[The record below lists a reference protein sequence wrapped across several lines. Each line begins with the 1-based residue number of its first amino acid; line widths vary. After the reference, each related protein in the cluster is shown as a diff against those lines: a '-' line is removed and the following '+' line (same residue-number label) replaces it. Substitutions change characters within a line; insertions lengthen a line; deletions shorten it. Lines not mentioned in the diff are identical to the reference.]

1 MDDRTR
7 QLIQN
12 RILSRLK
19 EVKSFP
25 QFVMET
31 LRALDNPDSSAYN
44 VAGSLSK
51 DEGLVIRTLKLANS
65 AFYGLPRKISSIQE
79 AVALLGYKTIKNL
92 VIAATVYQ
100 RMDNSFAGYAL
111 DRGDLWK
118 HSLSVA
124 YAARY
129 LAERTKACLPD
140 EAYIVGMLHA
150 IGKIVL
156 NDYIKFG
163 YQIIVRIVDT
173 DKIPFVEAERMVLG
187 FDHAQV
193 GAMLVEKWNLPESH
207 KVAIQYQYSPDEL
220 PEDLQEYRGLVDIIH
235 LANSLILMLG
245 VSGGADALQYS
256 LSETVLQRLGL
267 EEKVEELLS
276 DLVDIMDKVSEEM
289 ELMEE

>member
-1 MDDRTR
+1 MDERTR
-7 QLIQN
+7 QLIQS

-25 QFVMET
+25 QFVVET
-31 LRALDNPDSSAYN
+31 LKMLDNPDSSAQN
-44 VAGSLSK
+44 VAGTLSK

-65 AFYGLPRKISSIQE
+65 AFYGLPRRISSIQE

-92 VIAATVYQ
+92 VIAATLYQ
-100 RMDNSFAGYAL
+100 RMDNAFTGYAL
-111 DRGDLWK
+111 DRGDLWR

-129 LAERTKACLPD
+129 IAERTKACPPE
-140 EAYIVGMLHA
+140 EAYIAGMLHA

-173 DKIPFVEAERMVLG
+173 DKLPFVEAERMVLG

-193 GAMLVEKWNLPESH
+193 GGMLVDKWNLPESH
-207 KVAIQYQYSPDEL
+207 KVAVEYQYMPEEL
-220 PEDLQEYRGLVDIIH
+220 PEELSEHRSMVDVIH
-235 LANSLILMLG
+235 VANSMILMLG
-245 VSGGADALQYS
+245 VGVGADGLQYP
-256 LSETVLQRLGL
+256 LSEKALARLGL
-267 EEKVEELLS
+267 DGTAEQVLS

-289 ELMEE
+289 ELLET

>member
-173 DKIPFVEAERMVLG
+173 DKTPFVEAERMVLG

-207 KVAIQYQYSPDEL
+207 KVAIQYQYSPDDL

-235 LANSLILMLG
+235 LANSLVLMLG

-267 EEKVEELLS
+267 EDRVEELLS
-276 DLVDIMDKVSEEM
+276 ELVDIMDKVSEEM

>member
-100 RMDNSFAGYAL
+100 RGTSKNPLTDRDNPPL
-111 DRGDLWK
+111 
-118 HSLSVA
+118 
-124 YAARY
+124 
-129 LAERTKACLPD
+129 
-140 EAYIVGMLHA
+140 
-150 IGKIVL
+150 
-156 NDYIKFG
+156 
-163 YQIIVRIVDT
+163 
-173 DKIPFVEAERMVLG
+173 
-187 FDHAQV
+187 
-193 GAMLVEKWNLPESH
+193 
-207 KVAIQYQYSPDEL
+207 
-220 PEDLQEYRGLVDIIH
+220 
-235 LANSLILMLG
+235 
-245 VSGGADALQYS
+245 
-256 LSETVLQRLGL
+256 
-267 EEKVEELLS
+267 
-276 DLVDIMDKVSEEM
+276 
-289 ELMEE
+289 

>member
-12 RILSRLK
+12 RILGRLK

-25 QFVMET
+25 QFVVET
-31 LRALDNPDSSAYN
+31 LKMLDNPESSAHN
-44 VAGSLSK
+44 VADSLSK

-65 AFYGLPRKISSIQE
+65 AFYGLPRRISSIQE
-79 AVALLGYKTIKNL
+79 AVALLGYKTIKNI

-111 DRGDLWK
+111 DRGDLWR

-129 LAERTKACLPD
+129 IAETTKCCVPD
-140 EAYIVGMLHA
+140 DAYIAGMLHA

-163 YQIIVRIVDT
+163 YQIIVRIVDS
-173 DKIPFVEAERMVLG
+173 DKVPFVEAERMVLG

-193 GAMLVEKWNLPESH
+193 GSMMAEKWNLPESH
-207 KVAIQYQYSPDEL
+207 QVAIQYQYIPDEL
-220 PEDLQEYRGLVDIIH
+220 PDDMAEHRGMVDVIH
-235 LANSLILMLG
+235 VANSMILMLG
-245 VSGGADALQYS
+245 IGVGADGLQYPI
-256 LSETVLQRLGL
+256 SEGAISRLGL
-267 EEKVEELLS
+267 SGKEELLLS
-276 DLVDIMDKVSEEM
+276 ELVDIMEKVAEEM
-289 ELMEE
+289 EILEG

>member
-235 LANSLILMLG
+235 LANSLVLMLG

-256 LSETVLQRLGL
+256 MSETVLQRLGL
-267 EEKVEELLS
+267 EGEVEELLS

>member
-12 RILSRLK
+12 RILGRLK

-25 QFVMET
+25 QFVVET
-31 LRALDNPDSSAYN
+31 LKMLDNPESSAHG
-44 VAGSLSK
+44 VADSLSK

-65 AFYGLPRKISSIQE
+65 AFYGLPRRISSIQE

-111 DRGDLWK
+111 DRGDLWR

-124 YAARY
+124 YASRY
-129 LAERTKACLPD
+129 IAEKTKGCSGE
-140 EAYIVGMLHA
+140 EAYIAGMLHA
-150 IGKIVL
+150 IGKIIL

-163 YQIIVRIVDT
+163 YQIIVRIVDS
-173 DKIPFVEAERMVLG
+173 DKVPFSEAERMVLG

-193 GAMLVEKWNLPESH
+193 GAMLAEKWNLPESH
-207 KVAIQYQYSPDEL
+207 QVAIQYQYMPDDL
-220 PEDLQEYRGLVDIIH
+220 PGNLSEYQGIVDVVH
-235 LANSLILMLG
+235 VANTMIMMLG
-245 VSGGADALQYS
+245 VGVGADGLQYPV
-256 LSETVLQRLGL
+256 SEAAMSRLGL
-267 EEKVEELLS
+267 NGKEETLLS

-289 ELMEE
+289 EILEG